1 MIIYYYMNIDYLQIL
16 IYSLLPTTFGTLFTL
31 YISERVKGSVKN
43 NFDTRLEKLKNSHNI
58 EMSKFQ
64 AEINSLKARENFKF
78 TKLHERRFEIFG
90 LTYKLINEVL
100 SELHRYIN
108 PIKFFE
114 KDKNFIDNDN
124 SLQRNFLSKHSEFI
138 TYYNNNRLYFDS
150 DTKRIIDNY
159 LKDVNEAYD
168 LYNEQHFYRQMGE
181 RPDGEM
187 MRKAVQAFKN
197 IELKITPIKEN
208 IEIRFSEIL
217 EK

>member
-1 MIIYYYMNIDYLQIL
+1 
-16 IYSLLPTTFGTLFTL
+16 
-31 YISERVKGSVKN
+31 
-43 NFDTRLEKLKNSHNI
+43 
-58 EMSKFQ
+58 MSKFQ

-138 TYYNNNRLYFDS
+138 NYYNNNRLYFDS